1 MTPRK
6 RKAPDNESTDVVSS
20 EAKTM
25 KEDGQEK
32 DVCEQIV
39 KVLNEGE
46 NVSKN
51 LLELAKSE
59 VRTIWYLTH
68 NPL

>member
-6 RKAPDNESTDVVSS
+6 RKAPDNETTDVVSN
-20 EAKTM
+20 EAKIM
-25 KEDGQEK
+25 KEDDQDK
-32 DVCEQIV
+32 DICEQIV
-39 KVLNEGE
+39 KILNGEE

-59 VRTIWYLTH
+59 VRTIPYLT
-68 NPL
+68 